1 MSQYPSPYTP
11 PPTQNY
17 GGYDFN
23 YYQPVQDP
31 LAPAKKASIMLYVL
45 GALVLLPSA
54 CCGVV
59 GLMVPAM
66 IAQQPAAFSELSAS
80 GMSPEVAQTVLI
92 AGGVVG
98 LLIAIVMIVLGRF
111 VRRGTVA
118 PAVTAIILV
127 GLIGLYLLINA
138 VGLLV
143 MKMPPAQVVMG
154 MAVTILGLVL
164 IGLLILW
171 LIQAV
176 MAAPRVAQMTN
187 QYQQQMW
194 QYQQQQQ
201 MYQQAYAAQRQQQFQ
216 QQPPPMPG
224 TAPGQ
229 LPPGPPPVPPPAP
242 PNSGS
247 PGDPN
252 APSA

>member
-11 PPTQNY
+11 PPSPNY

-23 YYQPVQDP
+23 YYQPMQDP

-45 GALVLLPSA
+45 GALVLLPSM
-54 CCGVV
+54 CCGLV
-59 GLMVPAM
+59 GLSIPTM

-80 GMSPEVAQTVLI
+80 GMTPQAMQTVLI
-92 AGGVVG
+92 VGGVVG
-98 LLIAIVMIVLGRF
+98 LLIAVAMIVLGRF
-111 VRRGTVA
+111 VRRGSAA
-118 PAVTAIILV
+118 PAVTAIVLV
-127 GLIGLYLLINA
+127 ALIGLYLLLNA
-138 VGLLV
+138 IGLLV

-154 MAVTILGLVL
+154 MAITVLGLVL
-164 IGLLILW
+164 IGMLILW

-176 MAAPRVAQMTN
+176 MAAPRVALMKN

-201 MYQQAYAAQRQQQFQ
+201 MYQQRAYAAQQ
-216 QQPPPMPG
+216 QQPP
-224 TAPGQ
+224 T
-229 LPPGPPPVPPPAP
+229 PPSDG
-242 PNSGS
+242 GS